1 MATFLAPQ
9 KFICRWFF
17 PGQNPCNNC
26 FCRDWCSQDLP
37 PVLRSQELQRGVK
50 VARNPPSPGW
60 TMEEYKPFWSLG
72 NYGNLEPKKKNPSFW
87 KKKIVGQIEEDWSFF
102 VGTQMLRMA
111 TSLCSILGEM
121 QYLFGSCFRVLVPTV
136 AAEVFQVLLRADYTQ
151 GKPIQIQSTKSAQDC
166 SESNTWCP
174 IQINEYYNL
183 PTSIVSVIMSR
194 NPCPKI
200 PPLWAARH
208 ASQASATHVLIPDF
222 PFLRAGFC
230 WYVHLNFIKP

>member
-1 MATFLAPQ
+1 MIFSGTKSLQQWFLSGLV
-9 KFICRWFF
+9 F
-17 PGQNPCNNC
+17 PGSPTGAEVTGAPEGRKGGKEPTESWMGNPN
-26 FCRDWCSQDLP
+26 
-37 PVLRSQELQRGVK
+37 QELPI
-50 VARNPPSPGW
+50 ASPWVHDGRILQ
-60 TMEEYKPFWSLG
+60 PFWSLG
-72 NYGNLEPKKKNPSFW
+72 NYGNLEPQKKSPSFW

-136 AAEVFQVLLRADYTQ
+136 AVEVFQVLLRADYTQ

-183 PTSIVSVIMSR
+183 PTSIVSMIMSR

-230 WYVHLNFIKP
+230 CGD